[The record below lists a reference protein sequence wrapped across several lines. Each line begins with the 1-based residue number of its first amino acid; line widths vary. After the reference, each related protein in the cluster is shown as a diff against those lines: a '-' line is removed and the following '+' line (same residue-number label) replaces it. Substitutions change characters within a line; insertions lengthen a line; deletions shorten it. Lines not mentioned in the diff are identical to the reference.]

1 MIFQRLMRP
10 SFFKSFVL
18 SRKLSRLQPEPLQC
32 TYRATLVITGKMG
45 IPQGHSDVLM
55 SHQFFHGWEI
65 NTHMTRRLANM
76 CRRS

>member
-1 MIFQRLMRP
+1 MIFQWLMRH
-10 SFFKSFVL
+10 SFFKSFGL

-32 TYRATLVITGKMG
+32 THRATLVITGKMG

-55 SHQFFHGWEI
+55 SHQFLHGWEI
-65 NTHMTRRLANM
+65 NIHRTRWLANV